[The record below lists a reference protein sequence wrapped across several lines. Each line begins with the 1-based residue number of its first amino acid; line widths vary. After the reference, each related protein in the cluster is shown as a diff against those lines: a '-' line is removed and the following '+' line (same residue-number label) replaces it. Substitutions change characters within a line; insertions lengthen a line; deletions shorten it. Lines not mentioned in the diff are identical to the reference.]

1 VRDILERA
9 KQLGITVDE
18 NVDRIAALYDLM
30 ISTSRERDLF
40 EDALIYTTLH
50 DTLLGKLREE
60 INEQTEKVEW
70 LEQPINVA
78 I

>member
-1 VRDILERA
+1 MRDILERA

-18 NVDRIAALYDLM
+18 NVDRIAAHDLM

-40 EDALIYTTLH
+40 EDALIHTTLH

-60 INEQTEKVEW
+60 INEQTEKIEW

>member
-30 ISTSRERDLF
+30 MSTSRERDLF

-50 DTLLGKLREE
+50 DTLLGKHREE